1 MRHIRM
7 FVLAP
12 LLAISLASPAEA
24 AIRPLPVGPDVDY
37 QLGGSRGVP
46 ARVGVVVRD
55 RASRPL
61 PGHYNICYVNGFQT
75 QAGESSFW
83 RKRMGLVLKRKG
95 RPVVDSAWGEW
106 LLNIRTPRKRARLAR
121 IVGAWTRGCAA
132 KGFDA
137 VEFDNLDSYTRS
149 RGMLTRGKAIA
160 YARLLV
166 RAAHG
171 AGLAAG
177 QKNLSDFNGR
187 TIGYDFAVAEE
198 CGRYRECGEYV
209 AHYGRRVLAIEY
221 RPADF
226 RWTCAHYGAG
236 LAVVRRDLALSPRGV
251 RAWC

>member
-1 MRHIRM
+1 MRRWCVA
-7 FVLAP
+7 VLVA
-12 LLAISLASPAEA
+12 LVALGVVPAEA
-24 AIRPLPVGPDVDY
+24 AIRPLPTGTDVDY

-46 ARVGVVVRD
+46 ERVGVVVRD
-55 RASRPL
+55 RASTPL
-61 PGHYNICYVNGFQT
+61 PGHYNVCYVNGFQT
-75 QAGESSFW
+75 QAAERSFW
-83 RKRMGLVLKRKG
+83 RTRMRLVLRRGG
-95 RPVVDSAWGEW
+95 RPMVDAAWGEW
-106 LLNIRTPRKRARLAR
+106 LLDVRTPRKRARLAR

-149 RGMLTRGKAIA
+149 RRMIRRVQAVA

-187 TIGYDFAVAEE
+187 LVGYDFAVAEE
-198 CGRYRECGEYV
+198 CGRYRECGDYV
-209 AHYGRRVLAIEY
+209 AHYGGRVLAVEY
-221 RPADF
+221 RQADF
-226 RWTCAHYGAG
+226 AWTCAHYGAR